1 MAQIATIAIKTLE
14 ALLRAPT
21 GLAKGLAAVRERSG
35 ASLAPLQDNQL
46 VGLQVAPEI
55 AEKSGCLQYPTF
67 LIYCERLNNTLREKF
82 RRFSGTAT
90 ITIEVRVTTDRIET
104 LSGALQH
111 YVDGLTETLDSLR
124 GDWGEGQ
131 FYAGGYQI
139 VFGPAKT
146 GGKNYLQVAKAT
158 FDLQISK

>member
-1 MAQIATIAIKTLE
+1 MAQIATIALKTLE
-14 ALLRAPT
+14 NLLRAPT
-21 GLAKGLAAVRERSG
+21 GLATGLAAVRARTG
-35 ASLAPLQDNQL
+35 TSLAPLEDNQL
-46 VGLQVAPEI
+46 VGIQAAPEL
-55 AEKSGCLQYPTF
+55 ADKSGCMPYPMF

-90 ITIEVRVTTDRIET
+90 LTIEVRVTNDRIET
-104 LSGALQH
+104 LSGAVQH

-131 FYAGGYQI
+131 FYTGGYQI
-139 VFGPAKT
+139 TFGPVKV

>member
-1 MAQIATIAIKTLE
+1 MAQIATIALKTFE
-14 ALLRAPT
+14 NLLRAPT
-21 GLAKGLAAVRERSG
+21 GLATGLAAVRARTG
-35 ASLAPLQDNQL
+35 TSLAPLEDNQL
-46 VGLQVAPEI
+46 VGIQVAPEI
-55 AEKSGCLQYPTF
+55 AEKSGCIPYPTF
-67 LIYCERLNNTLREKF
+67 FIYCERLNNTLREKF

-90 ITIEVRVTTDRIET
+90 LTIEVRVTNDRIET
-104 LSGALQH
+104 LSGAVQH

-131 FYAGGYQI
+131 FYTGGYQI
-139 VFGPAKT
+139 TFGPVKT